1 MFNFKKDVSSIGGW
15 LTKEEGEFLYKNA
28 KSLAKDNVIIEIG
41 SWKGR
46 STICMAMGSRD
57 GNGAIIYAIDP
68 HKGSSEH
75 IRLFGK
81 VDTYKEFLKN
91 IRSAVIEKYVS
102 PIVKTSEAAAK
113 DFKQKV
119 NFVFVDGAHEYKYV
133 RKDHDLWFPKI
144 VNGGIIAFHDSWHSP
159 GVQLLTAMILFSSG
173 KVRKPRLLDTLTIME
188 KVERNS
194 LSDRIYNILFV
205 FYRLL
210 AGWIGT
216 VKINLFGNTVLN

>member
-1 MFNFKKDVSSIGGW
+1 MFNFNIDVAHIGGW
-15 LTKEEGEFLYKNA
+15 LTRDEGEFLYENA
-28 KSLAKDNVIIEIG
+28 KSLPKNNVIIEIG

-46 STICMAMGSRD
+46 STICLGMGTRD
-57 GNGAIIYAIDP
+57 GKGTTIYAIDP

-81 VDTYKEFLKN
+81 VDTYREFRSN
-91 IRSAVIEKYVS
+91 IKSAGIEKFVT
-102 PIVKTSEAAAK
+102 PIIKTSEAAAK
-113 DFKQKV
+113 DFHRQV
-119 NFVFVDGAHEYKYV
+119 NFVFVDGAHEYEYV
-133 RKDHDLWFPKI
+133 RKDYELWFPKI

-159 GVQLLTAMILFSSG
+159 GVQFLTAMILFSSG

-194 LSDRIYNILFV
+194 LSDRVCNIMFV

-216 VKINLFGNTVLN
+216 VKINFFGGTVLN